1 MAQRALYC
9 EASSKNK
16 TRMSN
21 NEMTLIYCRDT
32 VTPVGPLALLY
43 ARIHHSIHPPPN
55 GDVRVTTPEMFLQET
70 KLKDFQ
76 DADVKNN
83 PANEN
88 SDRKLQRT
96 QE

>member
-1 MAQRALYC
+1 
-9 EASSKNK
+9 
-16 TRMSN
+16 
-21 NEMTLIYCRDT
+21 
-32 VTPVGPLALLY
+32 VGPLALLY

-88 SDRKLQRT
+88 ND
-96 QE
+96 

>member
-1 MAQRALYC
+1 
-9 EASSKNK
+9 
-16 TRMSN
+16 
-21 NEMTLIYCRDT
+21 
-32 VTPVGPLALLY
+32 
-43 ARIHHSIHPPPN
+43 
-55 GDVRVTTPEMFLQET
+55 MFLQET

-88 SDRKLQRT
+88 SDRKLQRA